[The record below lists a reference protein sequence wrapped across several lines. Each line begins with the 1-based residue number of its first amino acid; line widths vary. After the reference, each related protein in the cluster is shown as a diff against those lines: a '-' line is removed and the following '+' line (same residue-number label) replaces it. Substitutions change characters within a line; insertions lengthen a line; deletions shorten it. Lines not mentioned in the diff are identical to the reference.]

1 MSTMAIA
8 ANGGAEVATADGH
21 AMHAGSVTFGL
32 FPVALRAVDRLGG
45 EIIVRMLDREIS
57 MATRAGIRPMNRDGQ
72 FGEVHE
78 HRDFATGRVRAGEGL
93 VAVTLHAGA
102 VLDFVGPA

>member
-1 MSTMAIA
+1 MATMAIA
-8 ANGGAEVATADGH
+8 ANGGAGIATTDGH
-21 AMHAGSVTFGL
+21 AMHTGSVTFGL
-32 FPVALRAVDRLGG
+32 FPVALRAVDRLRG
-45 EIIVRMLDREIS
+45 EIIVRMLVGEIR
-57 MATRAGIRPMNRDGQ
+57 MATRAGICPMNRGGQ

-102 VLDFVGPA
+102 VLDFLG